1 MPHWKTRNKHI
12 TQCNRDNLQTD
23 IEYTCL
29 TLVVELKSRKGV
41 CSIGSPYH
49 VHVYVLV
56 ADVTELFIYMIVQFV
71 WTIVLKLHLHI
82 GSITKDATGISH
94 AQKPAPCLVPSPS
107 CFVCVHDVLYA
118 CTCVMLSCMCM

>member
-1 MPHWKTRNKHI
+1 M
-12 TQCNRDNLQTD
+12 
-23 IEYTCL
+23 YM
-29 TLVVELKSRKGV
+29 
-41 CSIGSPYH
+41 
-49 VHVYVLV
+49 YVFWWP
-56 ADVTELFIYMIVQFV
+56 DVTELFIYMIVQFV